1 MASIWL
7 KNILLG
13 LSLAGLSAGC
23 QFLWQSANSA
33 SKPVTVKLSGWGASP
48 VEKKLLLEVLK
59 DFERSHPTIR
69 VKFEVIADQ
78 YMDVLK
84 TRLIGDA
91 APDVF
96 YLDAIEAPFLMQANV
111 LEPLN
116 SYITKDFDLPDFAPN
131 LLQPFQV
138 GNTLY
143 GLPKDYSTLALFYN
157 KKLFQAAGLEKPPKT
172 WEQLLANAKPLT
184 RNRNRDG
191 KPEQYALGLAPE
203 LARLVY
209 LTQAYG
215 GDAIDRKGNATFAEP
230 KALQGLQAIVD
241 RYRDRTAVLPSDVGS
256 SSGSDL
262 LGQEKVAMVIEGNWA
277 IPYLQDNFP
286 KLEFGTAEVPSMNQR
301 RGTMVFTV
309 AYVMN
314 KRASHK
320 KEAWQLISYLTGKAG
335 MKKWTSFG
343 FALPTRNSV
352 AQQLRYDRDVLR
364 SPLVAGVTYATPW
377 QLGRYPAPITNN
389 FNNQF
394 LSVLLGQQSLQ
405 TALQRAQNE
414 ANTQIQLFQYSGQ
427 NYGVIKP

>member
-1 MASIWL
+1 MVSSGL
-7 KNILLG
+7 KKILLSIG
-13 LSLAGLSAGC
+13 LAGLSAGC
-23 QFLWQSANSA
+23 QPLWQSANSA
-33 SKPVTVKLSGWGASP
+33 PNPVTVKLSGWGASP

-96 YLDAIEAPFLMQANV
+96 YLDAVEAPFLMQANV

-116 SYITKDFDLPDFAPN
+116 AYITRDFDLPDFVPN

-157 KKLFQAAGLEKPPKT
+157 KRLFRAAGLEKPPKT
-172 WEQLLANAKPLT
+172 WNQLFVDAKQLT
-184 RNRNRDG
+184 RDRDRDG
-191 KPEQYALGLAPE
+191 KPEQYGLGLAPE
-203 LARLVY
+203 LPRLVY
-209 LTQAYG
+209 LAQAYG
-215 GDAIDRKGNATFAEP
+215 GEIFSRDGYATFAEP
-230 KALQGLQAIVD
+230 KALQGLQTIVD
-241 RYRDRTAVLPSDVGS
+241 QYRNRTAVLPSDVGS

-262 LGQEKVAMVIEGNWA
+262 LGQGKVAMVIEGNWA
-277 IPYLQDNFP
+277 IPYLQENFP
-286 KLEFGTAEVPSMNQR
+286 KLEFETAEVPSMNQR
-301 RGTMVFTV
+301 PGTMVFTV

-314 KRASHK
+314 RRAPHK
-320 KEAWQLISYLTGKAG
+320 KEAWELISYLTGQAG
-335 MKKWTSFG
+335 MKKWTSSG
-343 FALPTRNSV
+343 FALPTRKSV
-352 AQQLRYDRDVLR
+352 AQQLRYDRDLLR

-377 QLGRYPAPITNN
+377 QLGRYPTPIMTS

-394 LSVLLGQQSLQ
+394 LSALLGQQSLQ
-405 TALQRAQNE
+405 SALQRAQKD
-414 ANTQIQLFQYSGQ
+414 ANTQIQSAQ
-427 NYGVIKP
+427 

>member
-1 MASIWL
+1 
-7 KNILLG
+7 LG
-13 LSLAGLSAGC
+13 EIPYEGHIMISTWVKKFVLGISLAGLSAGC
-23 QFLWQSANSA
+23 QPLWKIANSTP
-33 SKPVTVKLSGWGASP
+33 KPITIKLSGWGASP

-84 TRLIGDA
+84 TRLIGNA

-96 YLDAIEAPFLMQANV
+96 YLDAVEAPFLMQANV

-116 SYITKDFDLPDFAPN
+116 PYITKDFDLPDFVPN
-131 LLQPFQV
+131 LLHPFQV

-157 KKLFQAAGLEKPPKT
+157 KKLFKTAGLEKPPKT
-172 WEQLLANAKPLT
+172 WNQLFANAKQLT
-184 RNRNRDG
+184 RDRDRDG
-191 KPEQYALGLAPE
+191 KPEQYGLGLAPE
-203 LARLVY
+203 LPRLVY
-209 LTQAYG
+209 LARAYG
-215 GDAIDRKGNATFAEP
+215 GEIFNRDGYATFAEP
-230 KALQGLQAIVD
+230 KALRGLQAIVNQ
-241 RYRDRTAVLPSDVGS
+241 YHAHAAVLPSDVGS

-301 RGTMVFTV
+301 PGTMVFTV

-314 KRASHK
+314 RRAPHK
-320 KEAWQLISYLTGKAG
+320 KEAWELISYLTGKEG
-335 MKKWTSFG
+335 MKKWTSSG
-343 FALPTRNSV
+343 FALPTRKSV
-352 AQQLRYDRDVLR
+352 AQQLRHDRDLLR
-364 SPLVAGVTYATPW
+364 SPLVTGVTYATPW
-377 QLGRYPAPITNN
+377 QLGRYPTPIMNN

-394 LSVLLGQQSLQ
+394 LSALLGQQSLQ
-405 TALQRAQNE
+405 TALQRAQKD
-414 ANTQIQLFQYSGQ
+414 ANTQIQSSQ
-427 NYGVIKP
+427 

>member
-1 MASIWL
+1 MVSTWVKKFA
-7 KNILLG
+7 LG
-13 LSLAGLSAGC
+13 ISLAGLSAGC
-23 QFLWQSANSA
+23 QPLWQIANSTP
-33 SKPVTVKLSGWGASP
+33 KPITIKLSGWGASP

-96 YLDAIEAPFLMQANV
+96 YLDAVEAPFLMQANV

-116 SYITKDFDLPDFAPN
+116 AYITKDFDLPDFTPN

-138 GNTLY
+138 KNTLY

-157 KKLFQAAGLEKPPKT
+157 KKLFKAAGLEKPPKT
-172 WEQLLANAKPLT
+172 WNQLFANAKQLT
-184 RNRNRDG
+184 RDRDG
-191 KPEQYALGLAPE
+191 KPEQYGLGLAPE
-203 LARLVY
+203 LPRLVY
-209 LTQAYG
+209 LAQAYG
-215 GDAIDRKGNATFAEP
+215 GEIFNRDGYATFAEP
-230 KALQGLQAIVD
+230 KALQGLQAIVNQ
-241 RYRDRTAVLPSDVGS
+241 YRNHNAVLPSDVGS

-262 LGQEKVAMVIEGNWA
+262 LGQGKVAMVIEGNWA

-301 RGTMVFTV
+301 PGTMVFTV

-314 KRASHK
+314 RLAPHK
-320 KEAWQLISYLTGKAG
+320 KEAWELISYLTGKAG
-335 MKKWTSFG
+335 MKKWTSSG
-343 FALPTRNSV
+343 FALPTRKSV

-364 SPLVAGVTYATPW
+364 SPLIAGVVYATPW
-377 QLGRYPAPITNN
+377 QLGRYPAPIVNN

-394 LSVLLGQQSLQ
+394 LSALLGQQSLQ
-405 TALQRAQNE
+405 TALQRAQKD
-414 ANTQIQLFQYSGQ
+414 ANTQIQSSQ
-427 NYGVIKP
+427 